1 MFLTGQWAVWFCFC
15 LLVLLVF
22 ALLACS
28 FLFCSIRLAGES
40 EVLWD
45 AKNAE
50 VRADLPRG
58 VVPDNMSMGLLSEKS
73 SDPARG
79 DTAG

>member
-1 MFLTGQWAVWFCFC
+1 M
-15 LLVLLVF
+15 
-22 ALLACS
+22 
-28 FLFCSIRLAGES
+28 FCSIRLAGES

-50 VRADLPRG
+50 VRADLPLG
-58 VVPDNMSMGLLSEKS
+58 VVPNGVNMGLLSEKN